1 LPHRTSIEEDSI
13 EEERRLA
20 YVGITRA
27 QRTLTFTLT
36 HRRKRYGEWVTSEP
50 SRFLTELPKDQ
61 LDWDSER
68 QETPENRKARGLSHL
83 HTLKGLLDVG

>member
-1 LPHRTSIEEDSI
+1 MEEELLPHRTSIEEETI

-36 HRRKRYGEWVTSEP
+36 RRRKRYGEWVTSEP

-61 LDWDSER
+61 LDWDNER
-68 QETPENRKARGLSHL
+68 EETPENRKARG
-83 HTLKGLLDVG
+83 